1 MKEGMKVK
9 VIKKGE
15 NKAPV
20 KVQAPKSKRA
30 AARDTADRRWL
41 VLAAPR
47 GNSWQRTRRRHS
59 EDVLSRTPGPYRAD
73 GSVEREL

>member
-1 MKEGMKVK
+1 MKVK

-30 AARDTADRRWL
+30 AARDMVSTVSTWVSDFQGRKRDETKIALEQLFAVR
-41 VLAAPR
+41 P
-47 GNSWQRTRRRHS
+47 QTS
-59 EDVLSRTPGPYRAD
+59 ES
-73 GSVEREL
+73 